1 MRAPARPATIPRV
14 GSSPSQSDKGDA
26 MTYYAIVRVTITDES
41 WVAEYLPAVT
51 ALVEKHGGRYLART
65 MTMERLEGDAELPS
79 VFVIIEWPSK
89 DAAQAFYADPDYR
102 PYLQKRLAGA
112 KNDFVLVAGEDIA
125 AA

>member
-1 MRAPARPATIPRV
+1 
-14 GSSPSQSDKGDA
+14 
-26 MTYYAIVRVTITDES
+26 MTYYAIVGVTLMDDS
-41 WVAEYLPAVT
+41 WVEEYLPAVT
-51 ALVEKHGGRYLART
+51 ALVHKHGGNYLART

-89 DAAQAFYADPDYR
+89 EAAQAFYADPEYQ

-125 AA
+125 AG